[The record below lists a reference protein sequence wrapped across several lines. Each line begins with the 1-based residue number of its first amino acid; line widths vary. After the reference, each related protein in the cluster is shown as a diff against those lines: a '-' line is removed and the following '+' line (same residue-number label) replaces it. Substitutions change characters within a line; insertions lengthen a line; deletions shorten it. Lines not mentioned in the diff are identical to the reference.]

1 MERITAAQAAERIT
15 EILIRMEEDLE
26 DIIVQYHD
34 AELDAVLMQLDRIAR
49 AYEALDKMT
58 STCCQSS
65 PLAA

>member
-15 EILIRMEEDLE
+15 AVLIRMEEELE

-58 STCCQSS
+58 STCCQLS